1 MTYTFIKDPKLRFS
15 EFNYSSN
22 IHCHHA
28 TIKVCINFSNF
39 VTQTLLFLKVTGYVH
54 ISTQKTDVKVA
65 KIVLEVTGTLNAWVK
80 YYPKNKKTQVK
91 LENVSY

>member
-1 MTYTFIKDPKLRFS
+1 MFCEFLFKQYSLPHNYKSLHKLFKLCNSDTFIF
-15 EFNYSSN
+15 
-22 IHCHHA
+22 
-28 TIKVCINFSNF
+28 
-39 VTQTLLFLKVTGYVH
+39 KVTGYVH